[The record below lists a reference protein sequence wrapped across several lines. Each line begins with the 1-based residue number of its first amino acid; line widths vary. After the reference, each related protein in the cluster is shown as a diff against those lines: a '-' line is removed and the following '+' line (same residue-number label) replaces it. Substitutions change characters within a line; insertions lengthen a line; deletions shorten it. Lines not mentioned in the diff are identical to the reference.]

1 MNGTTRG
8 NRVHIGIFG
17 RTNSGK
23 SSLINALTNQKIS
36 IVSDVEG
43 TTTDPVYKSMEFHPA
58 GPVVFIDT
66 AGFNDDTELGSA
78 RENRTLD
85 VIDETDVAI
94 LLFDEEKDLSME
106 AKWAEKLKA
115 KNIPTIYVISKGDEK
130 DRTSLEKSIKTRFGA
145 IPIVV
150 NGSDDRDALKEIR
163 LKIGDAVTEDIKR
176 ESILRDLISRESVVV
191 LVMPQDI
198 QAPKGR
204 LILPQ
209 VQTIRELLD
218 RKCIAVST
226 TLDNAEKTLT
236 LVSDVAELI
245 ITDSQ
250 CFKTVKDIRD
260 KITPRIKL
268 TSFSVLFSAFKGD
281 IREFIRGAKAIDS
294 LTENSKILIA
304 EACTHA
310 PLEEDIGRVKIPNML
325 KKRFGSGLKIDV
337 VSGNDFTEN
346 LEEYDLIIHCGACM
360 FNRKYMMSRVD
371 KAVEKEVPITNYGVT
386 IAQLLDILDDI
397 VY

>member
-94 LLFDEEKDLSME
+94 LLFDEEKDLSIE

-198 QAPKGR
+198 QAP
-204 LILPQ
+204 Q
-209 VQTIRELLD
+209 
-218 RKCIAVST
+218 
-226 TLDNAEKTLT
+226 
-236 LVSDVAELI
+236 
-245 ITDSQ
+245 
-250 CFKTVKDIRD
+250 
-260 KITPRIKL
+260 
-268 TSFSVLFSAFKGD
+268 
-281 IREFIRGAKAIDS
+281 
-294 LTENSKILIA
+294 
-304 EACTHA
+304 
-310 PLEEDIGRVKIPNML
+310 
-325 KKRFGSGLKIDV
+325 
-337 VSGNDFTEN
+337 
-346 LEEYDLIIHCGACM
+346 
-360 FNRKYMMSRVD
+360 
-371 KAVEKEVPITNYGVT
+371 
-386 IAQLLDILDDI
+386 
-397 VY
+397 

>member
-115 KNIPTIYVISKGDEK
+115 KNIPTI
-130 DRTSLEKSIKTRFGA
+130 
-145 IPIVV
+145 
-150 NGSDDRDALKEIR
+150 
-163 LKIGDAVTEDIKR
+163 
-176 ESILRDLISRESVVV
+176 
-191 LVMPQDI
+191 
-198 QAPKGR
+198 
-204 LILPQ
+204 
-209 VQTIRELLD
+209 
-218 RKCIAVST
+218 
-226 TLDNAEKTLT
+226 
-236 LVSDVAELI
+236 
-245 ITDSQ
+245 
-250 CFKTVKDIRD
+250 
-260 KITPRIKL
+260 
-268 TSFSVLFSAFKGD
+268 
-281 IREFIRGAKAIDS
+281 
-294 LTENSKILIA
+294 
-304 EACTHA
+304 
-310 PLEEDIGRVKIPNML
+310 
-325 KKRFGSGLKIDV
+325 
-337 VSGNDFTEN
+337 
-346 LEEYDLIIHCGACM
+346 
-360 FNRKYMMSRVD
+360 
-371 KAVEKEVPITNYGVT
+371 
-386 IAQLLDILDDI
+386 
-397 VY
+397 

>member
-1 MNGTTRG
+1 M
-8 NRVHIGIFG
+8 
-17 RTNSGK
+17 
-23 SSLINALTNQKIS
+23 
-36 IVSDVEG
+36 
-43 TTTDPVYKSMEFHPA
+43 
-58 GPVVFIDT
+58 VFIDT

-94 LLFDEEKDLSME
+94 LLFDEEKDLSIE

-260 KITPRIKL
+260 KITPRVKL

>member
-94 LLFDEEKDLSME
+94 LLFDEEKDLSIE

-115 KNIPTIYVISKGDEK
+115 KNIPTIYVISKGDKK
-130 DRTSLEKSIKTRFGA
+130 DRTSLEKSIKTRFKA

-226 TLDNAEKTLT
+226 TLDNAE
-236 LVSDVAELI
+236 
-245 ITDSQ
+245 
-250 CFKTVKDIRD
+250 
-260 KITPRIKL
+260 
-268 TSFSVLFSAFKGD
+268 
-281 IREFIRGAKAIDS
+281 
-294 LTENSKILIA
+294 KILIA